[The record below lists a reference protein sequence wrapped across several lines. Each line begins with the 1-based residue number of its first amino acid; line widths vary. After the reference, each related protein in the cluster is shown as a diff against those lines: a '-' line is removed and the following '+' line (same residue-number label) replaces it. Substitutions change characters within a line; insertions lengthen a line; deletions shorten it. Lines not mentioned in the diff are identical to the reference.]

1 MWMYGA
7 SWDSSYIW
15 PCTQV
20 RKMQIALYLVREP
33 MNYIRHT
40 VLTEARTVAP
50 QVEAAVE
57 EYKKAHERRKRKEK
71 STRKPSRRAQ
81 GQPDFAF
88 FFQDDGQ
95 PCYVFFFKMMDN
107 HVMFCF
113 SR

>member
-1 MWMYGA
+1 MWMYDA

-20 RKMQIALYLVREP
+20 RRMQIALYLVREP

-57 EYKKAHERRKRKEK
+57 EYKKAHERRKKEREEHK
-71 STRKPSRRAQ
+71 ETQ
-81 GQPDFAF
+81 
-88 FFQDDGQ
+88 
-95 PCYVFFFKMMDN
+95 
-107 HVMFCF
+107 
-113 SR
+113 